1 MYRNQILG
9 LFIIMFVITVLIIV
23 ITYQLAQTKDTLTLN
38 QIQILSNQKE
48 LLTKLN
54 ETNSILT
61 NIYNK

>member
-9 LFIIMFVITVLIIV
+9 LFIIMFIITVLIIV
-23 ITYQLAQTKDTLTLN
+23 ITYQLAQTKDTLTTN
-38 QIQILSNQKE
+38 QVQILSNQKE
-48 LLTKLN
+48 LLIKLN

>member
-23 ITYQLAQTKDTLTLN
+23 ITYQLAQTKDILITN
-38 QIQILSNQKE
+38 QVQILNNQKE